1 MSSTRTG
8 GTLDEVDELR
18 SRLEAAERTIA
29 VLMDRAE
36 RALMAAAPEDV
47 ALQQAIAGLE
57 TTLRQQAESPVVA
70 QADYRKLFDAHPD
83 GLLLLDPRWRV
94 RACNDQAAQL
104 LERSVSEL
112 AGSDLRGWLEEA
124 DGTLLGEVAAVAVVG
139 WSHRVV
145 SLKEGRSLTLGWCAL
160 DDGDRLVSLRSMS
173 EAHRLGEELSQA
185 RRLAGVGR
193 LAGDLV
199 RALADPLAMVD
210 MSHQLLAQL
219 ELPTPAHAMIAK
231 ARRDLGSVAD
241 IARDLLAFVEVGEL
255 QQIEE
260 PVRAVV
266 ADVILELE
274 RRRPG
279 AQVDLE
285 ELPRGASLRGDPER
299 VRQILLHLLVHSL
312 DGAPGARPVV
322 LSVERTEDSTLF
334 RVRRP
339 GRGLSAAERDRRSP
353 LAGEGGQGRADGM
366 GFSLG
371 LAWMLTQQLG
381 GTLTAADAPVDG
393 AIYTVRLPHLL
404 PVAEVQIEAEG
415 RTVVLVDDDPL
426 LGPALLAVLE
436 EDGYRALLTDSAEG
450 ALGLLAAGGV
460 DALVADISLPGMD
473 GETLVEIVRSR
484 HPAVG
489 ARVLVMSGRLS
500 SPRLDCPYLQKPFA
514 PDALRAAVASL
525 FETPQ
530 P

>member
-1 MSSTRTG
+1 
-8 GTLDEVDELR
+8 
-18 SRLEAAERTIA
+18 
-29 VLMDRAE
+29 MDRAE

-57 TTLRQQAESPVVA
+57 TSLRQQADSPVVA
-70 QADYRKLFDAHPD
+70 QADYRKLFEAHPD
-83 GLLLLDPRWRV
+83 GLLLVDPRWRV

-104 LERSVSEL
+104 LERPAGEL
-112 AGSDLRGWLEEA
+112 SGVDLRSQLDVA
-124 DGTLLGEVAAVAVVG
+124 DGTVLGEVAAVAVVG

-145 SLKEGRSLTLGWCAL
+145 SLRDGRSLTLGWCAL

-210 MSHQLLAQL
+210 MSHQLLTQL
-219 ELPTPAHAMIAK
+219 ELPSAGHAMVAK

-241 IARDLLAFVEVGEL
+241 IARDLLAFVEVGE
-255 QQIEE
+255 QASVEE
-260 PVRAVV
+260 TVKAVV
-266 ADVILELE
+266 ADVVAELE

-279 AQVDLE
+279 AQVEIE
-285 ELPRGASLRGDPER
+285 ELPARASLYGDPGR

-322 LSVERTEDSTLF
+322 LKVESSSDSTIL

-353 LAGEGGQGRADGM
+353 LAGEGGQEQSDGL

-381 GTLTAADAPVDG
+381 GTLTATDAPVDG
-393 AIYTVRLPHLL
+393 AIYSVRLPRL
-404 PVAEVQIEAEG
+404 PQAPEVQVEADG

-450 ALGLLAAGGV
+450 ALGLLATGGV
-460 DALVADISLPGMD
+460 DALVTDIRLPGMD
-473 GETLVEIVRSR
+473 GETLVERVRSEY
-484 HPAVG
+484 PAV
-489 ARVLVMSGRLS
+489 ARRVLVMSGRLS

-525 FETPQ
+525 FEAPQ